1 MDLRLKGKR
10 AIVTG
15 GSRGIGCACALEL
28 AREGA
33 RVCVTARDERLLESV
48 VKDLN
53 TAGGEGMLISADLTS
68 LDGCKRAV
76 DAAADKFGGVDILIN
91 SAGAAQGTHG
101 IQGGDVLDLGTEL
114 LSDALSL
121 KTYGYLRMAQL
132 VIPHMRKNGW
142 GRIVNIAGG
151 AGASPGRG
159 NLPTSF
165 ANITV
170 LNTTRALSDAV
181 SGEGI
186 LVNAICPGTTNTQR
200 TRGPLQARADKEGR
214 DVEDLLKE
222 IGSRLPAGRIAEP
235 DEIARVACFLCSE
248 ANSYVFGSSIYMD
261 GGSRRG
267 TP

>member
-1 MDLRLKGKR
+1 MF
-10 AIVTG
+10 
-15 GSRGIGCACALEL
+15 
-28 AREGA
+28 
-33 RVCVTARDERLLESV
+33 VC
-48 VKDLN
+48 
-53 TAGGEGMLISADLTS
+53 ADLTS
-68 LDGCKRAV
+68 IDGCKRVV

-91 SAGAAQGTHG
+91 TAGVAQG
-101 IQGGDVLDLGTEL
+101 IYDVLYLDTEL
-114 LSDALSL
+114 LSEALGL

-132 VIPHMRKNGW
+132 VIPHMKKNGW

-151 AGASPGRG
+151 AGASPARD

-200 TRGPLQARADKEGR
+200 TRDRLQARADKEGKSI
-214 DVEDLLKE
+214 DDLLKE
-222 IGSRLPAGRIAEP
+222 EGRKAPAGRVAEP

-248 ANSYVFGSSIYMD
+248 ANSYMFGSSIYMD
-261 GGSRRG
+261 GGRRRG

>member
-1 MDLRLKGKR
+1 MDFGWKGKR

-15 GSRGIGCACALEL
+15 GSRGIGRACALEL

-33 RVCVTARDERLLESV
+33 KVCVTARDERALESV

-53 TAGGEGMLISADLTS
+53 KAGGEGIFVSADLTS
-68 LDGCKRAV
+68 IDGCKRVV

-91 SAGAAQGTHG
+91 AAGAAQGS
-101 IQGGDVLDLGTEL
+101 DVLDLDTEL
-114 LSDALSL
+114 LSEALGL
-121 KTYGYLRMAQL
+121 KTYGYLRMSQL
-132 VIPHMRKNGW
+132 VIPHMKKNGW

-151 AGASPGRG
+151 AGTSPARG

-170 LNTTRALSDAV
+170 LNATRALSDAV

-186 LVNAICPGTTNTQR
+186 LVNVICPGTTNTQR
-200 TRGPLQARADKEGR
+200 TRDRLQARADKEGKSV
-214 DVEDLLKE
+214 DDLLKE
-222 IGSRLPAGRIAEP
+222 EGGKVPAGRVAEP
-235 DEIARVACFLCSE
+235 EEIARVACFLCSQ
-248 ANSYVFGSSIYMD
+248 ANSYMFGSSIYMD

>member
-1 MDLRLKGKR
+1 MDFGLKGKR

-15 GSRGIGCACALEL
+15 GSGGIGRASALEL

-33 RVCVTARDERLLESV
+33 KVCVTARDERVLELV

-53 TAGGEGMLISADLTS
+53 KAGGEGMFVSADLTS
-68 LDGCKRAV
+68 IDGCRRVVNAAV
-76 DAAADKFGGVDILIN
+76 EKFGAVDILIN
-91 SAGAAQGTHG
+91 TAGAAR
-101 IQGGDVLDLGTEL
+101 GGDVLDLDTEL
-114 LSDALSL
+114 LSEALGL
-121 KTYGYLRMAQL
+121 KTYGYLRLAQL
-132 VIPHMRKNGW
+132 VIPHMKKNGW

-151 AGASPGRG
+151 AGASPARG
-159 NLPTSF
+159 NMPTSF

-200 TRGPLQARADKEGR
+200 TRDRLQARADKEGKSI
-214 DVEDLLKE
+214 DDLLKE
-222 IGSRLPAGRIAEP
+222 EGRKAPAGRVAEP
-235 DEIARVACFLCSE
+235 EEIARVACFLCSE
-248 ANSYVFGSSIYMD
+248 VNSYMFGSSIYMD
-261 GGSRRG
+261 GGGRRG

>member
-1 MDLRLKGKR
+1 MDFGLNGKR

-15 GSRGIGCACALEL
+15 GSGGIGRASALEL

-33 RVCVTARDERLLESV
+33 KVCVTARDERVLESV
-48 VKDLN
+48 VKELN
-53 TAGGEGMLISADLTS
+53 KAGGEGMFVSADLTS
-68 LDGCKRAV
+68 IDGCKRV
-76 DAAADKFGGVDILIN
+76 VNAAAEKFGGVDILIN
-91 SAGAAQGTHG
+91 TAGAARGV
-101 IQGGDVLDLGTEL
+101 DVLDLDTEL
-114 LSDALSL
+114 LSEALGL
-121 KTYGYLRMAQL
+121 KAYGYLRMAQL
-132 VIPHMRKNGW
+132 VIPHMKKNGW

-151 AGASPGRG
+151 AGASPARG
-159 NLPTSF
+159 NMPTSF

-200 TRGPLQARADKEGR
+200 TRDRLQARADKEGKSI
-214 DVEDLLKE
+214 DDLLKE
-222 IGSRLPAGRIAEP
+222 EGRKAPAGRVAEP

-248 ANSYVFGSSIYMD
+248 ANSYMFGSSIYMD

>member
-1 MDLRLKGKR
+1 MEFGLKGKR

-15 GSRGIGCACALEL
+15 GSGGIGRACALEL

-33 RVCVTARDERLLESV
+33 KVCVTARGERLLESV
-48 VKDLN
+48 VNGLN
-53 TAGGEGMLISADLTS
+53 TAGGVGMFVCADLTS
-68 LDGCKRAV
+68 IDGSKRVV
-76 DAAADKFGGVDILIN
+76 DAAAEKFGGVDILIN
-91 SAGAAQGTHG
+91 TAGAAQGS
-101 IQGGDVLDLGTEL
+101 DVLDLDTEL
-114 LSDALSL
+114 LSEALGL

-132 VIPHMRKNGW
+132 VIPHMKKNGW

-151 AGASPGRG
+151 AGASPARD

-200 TRGPLQARADKEGR
+200 TRDRLQARADKEGKSV
-214 DVEDLLKE
+214 DDLLKE
-222 IGSRLPAGRIAEP
+222 EGRKVPAGRVAEP
-235 DEIARVACFLCSE
+235 EEIARVACFLCSE
-248 ANSYVFGSSIYMD
+248 ANSYMFGSSIYMD

>member
-1 MDLRLKGKR
+1 
-10 AIVTG
+10 
-15 GSRGIGCACALEL
+15 LEL

-33 RVCVTARDERLLESV
+33 KVCVTARDERVLESV
-48 VKDLN
+48 VKELN
-53 TAGGEGMLISADLTS
+53 KAGGEGIFVSADLTS
-68 LDGCKRAV
+68 IDGCKRV
-76 DAAADKFGGVDILIN
+76 VNAAAEKFGAVDILIN
-91 SAGAAQGTHG
+91 TAGAARGV
-101 IQGGDVLDLGTEL
+101 DVLDLDTEL
-114 LSDALSL
+114 LSEALGL
-121 KTYGYLRMAQL
+121 KAYGYLRMAQL
-132 VIPHMRKNGW
+132 VIPHMKKNGW

-151 AGASPGRG
+151 AGASPARG
-159 NLPTSF
+159 NMPTSF

-200 TRGPLQARADKEGR
+200 TRDRLQARADMEGKSI
-214 DVEDLLKE
+214 DDLLKE
-222 IGSRLPAGRIAEP
+222 EGRKAPAGRVAEP

-248 ANSYVFGSSIYMD
+248 ANSYMFGSSIYLD

>member
-1 MDLRLKGKR
+1 MEFGLKGKR

-15 GSRGIGCACALEL
+15 GSGGIGRASALEL

-33 RVCVTARDERLLESV
+33 KVCVTARDERVLESV
-48 VKDLN
+48 AKELN
-53 TAGGEGMLISADLTS
+53 KAGGEGMFVCADLTS
-68 LDGCKRAV
+68 IDGCKRV
-76 DAAADKFGGVDILIN
+76 VNAAAEKFGGVDILIN
-91 SAGAAQGTHG
+91 TAGAAR
-101 IQGGDVLDLGTEL
+101 GGDVLDLDTEL
-114 LSDALSL
+114 LSEALGL
-121 KTYGYLRMAQL
+121 KTYGYLRLAQL
-132 VIPHMRKNGW
+132 VIPHMKKNGW

-151 AGASPGRG
+151 AGASPARG
-159 NLPTSF
+159 NMPTSF

-200 TRGPLQARADKEGR
+200 TRDRLQARADKEGKSV
-214 DVEDLLKE
+214 DDLLKE
-222 IGSRLPAGRIAEP
+222 EGRKAPAGRVAEP

-248 ANSYVFGSSIYMD
+248 ANSYIFGSSIYMD

>member
-1 MDLRLKGKR
+1 MF
-10 AIVTG
+10 
-15 GSRGIGCACALEL
+15 
-28 AREGA
+28 
-33 RVCVTARDERLLESV
+33 VC
-48 VKDLN
+48 
-53 TAGGEGMLISADLTS
+53 ADLTS
-68 LDGCKRAV
+68 IDGCKRVV
-76 DAAADKFGGVDILIN
+76 DAAVEKFGGVDILIN
-91 SAGAAQGTHG
+91 TAGAAQGS
-101 IQGGDVLDLGTEL
+101 DVLDLDTEL
-114 LSDALSL
+114 LSEALGL

-132 VIPHMRKNGW
+132 VIPHMKKNGW

-151 AGASPGRG
+151 AGASPARG
-159 NLPTSF
+159 NMPTSF

-200 TRGPLQARADKEGR
+200 TRDRLQARADKEGKSI
-214 DVEDLLKE
+214 DDLLKE
-222 IGSRLPAGRIAEP
+222 EGRKAPAGRVAEP

-248 ANSYVFGSSIYMD
+248 ANSYMFGSSIYLD

>member
-1 MDLRLKGKR
+1 MDFGLKGKR

-15 GSRGIGCACALEL
+15 GSGGIGCASAMEL

-33 RVCVTARDERLLESV
+33 KVCVTARGGRLLESV
-48 VKDLN
+48 VNDIN
-53 TAGGEGMLISADLTS
+53 TAGGVGMFVCADLTS
-68 LDGCKRAV
+68 IDGSKRVV

-91 SAGAAQGTHG
+91 TAGAAQGS
-101 IQGGDVLDLGTEL
+101 DVLDLDTEM
-114 LSDALSL
+114 LSEALGL

-132 VIPHMRKNGW
+132 VIPHMKKNGW

-151 AGASPGRG
+151 AGTSPARG

-170 LNTTRALSDAV
+170 LNATRALSDAV

-186 LVNAICPGTTNTQR
+186 LVNAICPGTTNTGR
-200 TRGPLQARADKEGR
+200 TRDRLQARADKEGKS
-214 DVEDLLKE
+214 VEDLLKE
-222 IGSRLPAGRIAEP
+222 EGRKVPAGRVAEP
-235 DEIARVACFLCSE
+235 EEIARVACFLCSE
-248 ANSYVFGSSIYMD
+248 ANSYMFGSSIYMD

>member
-1 MDLRLKGKR
+1 MDFGLKGKR

-15 GSRGIGCACALEL
+15 GSGGIGRASALEL

-33 RVCVTARDERLLESV
+33 KVCVTARDERVLESV
-48 VKDLN
+48 AKELN
-53 TAGGEGMLISADLTS
+53 KAGGEGMFVGADLTS
-68 LDGCKRAV
+68 IDGCKRV
-76 DAAADKFGGVDILIN
+76 VNAAAEKFGGVDILIN
-91 SAGAAQGTHG
+91 TAGAAQGS
-101 IQGGDVLDLGTEL
+101 DVLDLDTEL
-114 LSDALSL
+114 LSEALGL
-121 KTYGYLRMAQL
+121 KAYGYLRMAQL
-132 VIPHMRKNGW
+132 VIPHMKKNGW

-151 AGASPGRG
+151 AGASPARG
-159 NLPTSF
+159 NMPTSF

-200 TRGPLQARADKEGR
+200 TRDRLQARADKEGKSI
-214 DVEDLLKE
+214 DDLLKE
-222 IGSRLPAGRIAEP
+222 EGRKAPAGRVAEP

-248 ANSYVFGSSIYMD
+248 ANSYMFGSSIYMD
-261 GGSRRG
+261 GGRRRG

>member
-1 MDLRLKGKR
+1 MDFGLKGKR

-15 GSRGIGCACALEL
+15 GSRGIGRACALEL
-28 AREGA
+28 VREGA
-33 RVCVTARDERLLESV
+33 KVCVTARDERLLESV
-48 VKDLN
+48 VNDLD
-53 TAGGEGMLISADLTS
+53 TAGGVGMFVSADLAS
-68 LDGCKRAV
+68 VGGCKRVV
-76 DAAADKFGGVDILIN
+76 DAAAEKFGGVDILIN
-91 SAGAAQGTHG
+91 TAGAARRA
-101 IQGGDVLDLGTEL
+101 DVLDLDTEL
-114 LSDALSL
+114 LSEALDL

-132 VIPHMRKNGW
+132 VIPHMKKSGW

-151 AGASPGRG
+151 AGTSPARG

-170 LNTTRALSDAV
+170 LNATRALSDAV

-200 TRGPLQARADKEGR
+200 TRDRLRARVDKEGKSV
-214 DVEDLLKE
+214 DDLLKE
-222 IGSRLPAGRIAEP
+222 EGRKVPAGRVAEP

-248 ANSYVFGSSIYMD
+248 ANSYIFGSSIYMD

>member
-1 MDLRLKGKR
+1 MDFGLKGKR

-33 RVCVTARDERLLESV
+33 KICLTARDERLLESV
-48 VKDLN
+48 AKDLN
-53 TAGGEGMLISADLTS
+53 TAGGKGMFVSADLTS
-68 LDGCKRAV
+68 FDGCKRVV
-76 DAAADKFGGVDILIN
+76 DAAADKLGGVDILIN
-91 SAGAAQGTHG
+91 SAGAAQGS
-101 IQGGDVLDLGTEL
+101 DVLDLGTEL
-114 LSDALSL
+114 LTEALSL

-132 VIPHMRKNGW
+132 VIPHMSKNGW

-151 AGASPGRG
+151 AGASPARG

-186 LVNAICPGTTNTQR
+186 LVNAVCPGTTNTQR
-200 TRGPLQARADKEGR
+200 TRDPLQARASKEGR
-214 DVEDLLKE
+214 DVKDLLKE

-235 DEIARVACFLCSE
+235 EEIARVACFLCSE
-248 ANSYVFGSSIYMD
+248 ANSYMFGSSIYMD

>member
-1 MDLRLKGKR
+1 MDFGLNGKR

-15 GSRGIGCACALEL
+15 GSGGIGCACALEL

-33 RVCVTARDERLLESV
+33 KVCVTARGERLLESV
-48 VKDLN
+48 VDDLD
-53 TAGGEGMLISADLTS
+53 TAGGVGMFVCADLTS
-68 LDGCKRAV
+68 IDGCKRVV
-76 DAAADKFGGVDILIN
+76 DAAAKKFGGVDILIN
-91 SAGAAQGTHG
+91 TAGAAQGS
-101 IQGGDVLDLGTEL
+101 DVLDLDTEL
-114 LSDALSL
+114 LSEALGL

-132 VIPHMRKNGW
+132 VIPHMKKNGW

-151 AGASPGRG
+151 AGASPARG

-170 LNTTRALSDAV
+170 LNATRALSDAV

-200 TRGPLQARADKEGR
+200 TRDRLQARAGKEGKSV
-214 DVEDLLKE
+214 DDLLKE
-222 IGSRLPAGRIAEP
+222 EGRKVPAGRVAEP
-235 DEIARVACFLCSE
+235 YEIARVACFLCSE
-248 ANSYVFGSSIYMD
+248 ANSYIFGSSINMD
-261 GGSRRG
+261 GGRRRD

>member
-1 MDLRLKGKR
+1 MEFGLKGKR

-15 GSRGIGCACALEL
+15 GSGGIGRACALEL

-33 RVCVTARDERLLESV
+33 KVCVTARGERLLESV
-48 VKDLN
+48 VNDLN
-53 TAGGEGMLISADLTS
+53 TAGGAGMFVCADLTS
-68 LDGCKRAV
+68 IDGCKRVV
-76 DAAADKFGGVDILIN
+76 DAAVEKFGGVDILIN
-91 SAGAAQGTHG
+91 TAGAAQGS
-101 IQGGDVLDLGTEL
+101 DVLDLDTEL
-114 LSDALSL
+114 LSEALGL

-132 VIPHMRKNGW
+132 VIPHMKKNGW

-151 AGASPGRG
+151 AGASPARD

-200 TRGPLQARADKEGR
+200 TRDRLQARADKEGKSI
-214 DVEDLLKE
+214 DDLLKE
-222 IGSRLPAGRIAEP
+222 EGRKAPAGRVAEP

-248 ANSYVFGSSIYMD
+248 ANSYMFGSSIYMD
-261 GGSRRG
+261 GGRRRG

>member
-1 MDLRLKGKR
+1 MDFGLNGKR

-15 GSRGIGCACALEL
+15 GSGGIGCACALEL

-33 RVCVTARDERLLESV
+33 RVCVTARGGRLLESV
-48 VKDLN
+48 VNDLN
-53 TAGGEGMLISADLTS
+53 TAGGVGMFVCADLTS
-68 LDGCKRAV
+68 IDGCKRVV
-76 DAAADKFGGVDILIN
+76 DAAVEKFGGVDILIN
-91 SAGAAQGTHG
+91 TAGAARGT
-101 IQGGDVLDLGTEL
+101 DVLDIDTEL
-114 LSDALSL
+114 LSEALGL
-121 KTYGYLRMAQL
+121 KTYGYLRLAQL
-132 VIPHMRKNGW
+132 VIPHMKKNGW

-151 AGASPGRG
+151 AGTSPARG

-170 LNTTRALSDAV
+170 LNATRALSDAV

-200 TRGPLQARADKEGR
+200 TRYRLQARADKEGKSI
-214 DVEDLLKE
+214 DDLLKE
-222 IGSRLPAGRIAEP
+222 EGRKVPAGRVAEP
-235 DEIARVACFLCSE
+235 EEIARVACFLCSE
-248 ANSYVFGSSIYMD
+248 ANSYMFGSSIYMD

>member
-1 MDLRLKGKR
+1 MEFGLKGKR

-15 GSRGIGCACALEL
+15 GSGGIGCASALEL

-33 RVCVTARDERLLESV
+33 RVCITARGERLLESV
-48 VKDLN
+48 VNDLD
-53 TAGGEGMLISADLTS
+53 TAGGEGMFVSADLTS
-68 LDGCKRAV
+68 IDGCKRV
-76 DAAADKFGGVDILIN
+76 VNAAAEKFGGIDILIN
-91 SAGAAQGTHG
+91 TAGAARGA
-101 IQGGDVLDLGTEL
+101 DVLDLDTEL
-114 LSDALSL
+114 LSEALGL
-121 KTYGYLRMAQL
+121 KTYGYLHMAQL
-132 VIPHMRKNGW
+132 VIPHMKKNGW

-151 AGASPGRG
+151 AGASPARG

-170 LNTTRALSDAV
+170 LNATRALSDAV

-200 TRGPLQARADKEGR
+200 TRDRLQARADKEGKSV
-214 DVEDLLKE
+214 DDLLKE
-222 IGSRLPAGRIAEP
+222 EGRKVPAGRVAEP
-235 DEIARVACFLCSE
+235 DEIARVVCFLCSE
-248 ANSYVFGSSIYMD
+248 ANSYIFGSSIYMD

>member
-1 MDLRLKGKR
+1 MEFGLKGKR

-15 GSRGIGCACALEL
+15 GNRGIGRASALEL

-33 RVCVTARDERLLESV
+33 KVCVTARDERLLESV
-48 VKDLN
+48 AKDLN
-53 TAGGEGMLISADLTS
+53 KAGGEGMFVSADLTS
-68 LDGCKRAV
+68 MDGCKRVV
-76 DAAADKFGGVDILIN
+76 DAAAEKFGGVDILIN
-91 SAGAAQGTHG
+91 TAGAAQGT
-101 IQGGDVLDLGTEL
+101 DVLDIDTEL
-114 LSDALSL
+114 LSEALGL
-121 KTYGYLRMAQL
+121 KTYGYLRLAQL
-132 VIPHMRKNGW
+132 VIPHMKKNGW

-151 AGASPGRG
+151 AGASPARG
-159 NLPTSF
+159 NMPTSF

-186 LVNAICPGTTNTQR
+186 LVNSICPGTTNTQR
-200 TRGPLQARADKEGR
+200 TRNRLQARADKEGKSA
-214 DVEDLLKE
+214 DDLLKE
-222 IGSRLPAGRIAEP
+222 EGRKVPAGRVAEP

-248 ANSYVFGSSIYMD
+248 ANSYIFGSSIYMD

>member
-1 MDLRLKGKR
+1 MDFGLKGKR

-15 GSRGIGCACALEL
+15 GSRGIGCASALEL
-28 AREGA
+28 AREGVK
-33 RVCVTARDERLLESV
+33 VCVTARDERVLESV
-48 VKDLN
+48 AKDLN
-53 TAGGEGMLISADLTS
+53 KAGGEGMFVSADLTS
-68 LDGCKRAV
+68 IDGCKRVV

-91 SAGAAQGTHG
+91 SAGAAQRS
-101 IQGGDVLDLGTEL
+101 DVLDLGTEL
-114 LSDALSL
+114 LTESLGL

-132 VIPHMRKNGW
+132 VIPHMKKNGW

-151 AGASPGRG
+151 AGASPARG

-200 TRGPLQARADKEGR
+200 TRDRLQARADKEGKSV
-214 DVEDLLKE
+214 DDLLKE
-222 IGSRLPAGRIAEP
+222 EGRKVPAGRVAEP

-248 ANSYVFGSSIYMD
+248 ANSYMFGSSIYMD
-261 GGSRRG
+261 GGNRRG

>member
-1 MDLRLKGKR
+1 MDFGLKGKR

-15 GSRGIGCACALEL
+15 GSGGIGCASAMEL

-33 RVCVTARDERLLESV
+33 KVCVTARGGRLLESV
-48 VKDLN
+48 VNDIN
-53 TAGGEGMLISADLTS
+53 TAGGVGMFVCADLTS
-68 LDGCKRAV
+68 IDGSKRVV

-91 SAGAAQGTHG
+91 TAGAAQGS
-101 IQGGDVLDLGTEL
+101 DVLDLDTEM
-114 LSDALSL
+114 LSEALGL

-132 VIPHMRKNGW
+132 VIPHMKKNGW

-151 AGASPGRG
+151 AGTSPARG

-170 LNTTRALSDAV
+170 LNATRALSDAV
-181 SGEGI
+181 SGKGI

-200 TRGPLQARADKEGR
+200 TRDRLQARADKEGKS
-214 DVEDLLKE
+214 VEDLLKE
-222 IGSRLPAGRIAEP
+222 EGRKVPAGRVAEP
-235 DEIARVACFLCSE
+235 EEIARVACFLCSE
-248 ANSYVFGSSIYMD
+248 ANSYMFGSSIYMD

>member
-1 MDLRLKGKR
+1 MF
-10 AIVTG
+10 V
-15 GSRGIGCACALEL
+15 
-28 AREGA
+28 
-33 RVCVTARDERLLESV
+33 
-48 VKDLN
+48 
-53 TAGGEGMLISADLTS
+53 SADLTS
-68 LDGCKRAV
+68 IDGCKRVV

-91 SAGAAQGTHG
+91 SAGAAQRS
-101 IQGGDVLDLGTEL
+101 DVLDLDTEL
-114 LSDALSL
+114 LSEALGL
-121 KTYGYLRMAQL
+121 KTYSYLRMAQL
-132 VIPHMRKNGW
+132 VIPHMKKNGW

-151 AGASPGRG
+151 AGASPARG

-170 LNTTRALSDAV
+170 LNATRALSDAV

-200 TRGPLQARADKEGR
+200 TRDRLQARADKEGKSV
-214 DVEDLLKE
+214 DDLLKE
-222 IGSRLPAGRIAEP
+222 EGRKLPAGRVAEP

-248 ANSYVFGSSIYMD
+248 ANSYIFGSSIYMD

>member
-1 MDLRLKGKR
+1 MDFGFKGKR

-15 GSRGIGCACALEL
+15 GSRGIGRACALEL

-33 RVCVTARDERLLESV
+33 KVCVTARDERLLESV
-48 VKDLN
+48 VNDLN
-53 TAGGEGMLISADLTS
+53 TVGGEGMFVSADLTS
-68 LDGCKRAV
+68 IDGCKRVV

-91 SAGAAQGTHG
+91 TAGAAQGS
-101 IQGGDVLDLGTEL
+101 DVLDLDTEL
-114 LSDALSL
+114 LSEALSL
-121 KTYGYLRMAQL
+121 KTYCYLRMAQL
-132 VIPHMRKNGW
+132 VIPHMKKNGW

-151 AGASPGRG
+151 AGTSPARG

-170 LNTTRALSDAV
+170 LNATRALSDAV

-200 TRGPLQARADKEGR
+200 TRDRLQARADMEGKSI
-214 DVEDLLKE
+214 DDLLKE
-222 IGSRLPAGRIAEP
+222 EGRKAPAGRVAEP

-248 ANSYVFGSSIYMD
+248 ANSYMFGSSIYLD

>member
-1 MDLRLKGKR
+1 MEFGLKGKR

-15 GSRGIGCACALEL
+15 GSGGIGRACALEL
-28 AREGA
+28 VREGA
-33 RVCVTARDERLLESV
+33 RVCVTARGERLLESV
-48 VKDLN
+48 VNGLN
-53 TAGGEGMLISADLTS
+53 TAGGVGMFVSADLTS
-68 LDGCKRAV
+68 IDGCKRVV
-76 DAAADKFGGVDILIN
+76 DAAVEKFGGVDILIN
-91 SAGAAQGTHG
+91 TAGAAQGS
-101 IQGGDVLDLGTEL
+101 DVLDLDTEL
-114 LSDALSL
+114 LSEALGL

-132 VIPHMRKNGW
+132 VIPHMKKNGW

-151 AGASPGRG
+151 AGASPARD

-200 TRGPLQARADKEGR
+200 TRDRLQARADKEGKSI
-214 DVEDLLKE
+214 DDLLKE
-222 IGSRLPAGRIAEP
+222 AGRKVPAGRVAKPE
-235 DEIARVACFLCSE
+235 EIARVACFLCSE
-248 ANSYVFGSSIYMD
+248 ANSYMFGSSIYMD

>member
-1 MDLRLKGKR
+1 MELGLNGKR

-15 GSRGIGCACALEL
+15 GSGGIGCASALEL

-33 RVCVTARDERLLESV
+33 KVCVTARDERLLESV
-48 VKDLN
+48 VNDLN
-53 TAGGEGMLISADLTS
+53 TEGGEGMFVSADLTS
-68 LDGCKRAV
+68 IDGCKRVV
-76 DAAADKFGGVDILIN
+76 DAAVEKFGGVDILIN
-91 SAGAAQGTHG
+91 TAGAAQGT
-101 IQGGDVLDLGTEL
+101 DVLDIDTKL
-114 LSDALSL
+114 LSEALGL

-132 VIPHMRKNGW
+132 VIPHMKKNGW

-151 AGASPGRG
+151 AGASPARG

-170 LNTTRALSDAV
+170 LNTTRSLSDAV

-200 TRGPLQARADKEGR
+200 TRDRLKARADKEGKSV
-214 DVEDLLKE
+214 DDLLKE
-222 IGSRLPAGRIAEP
+222 EGRKVPAGRVAEP

-248 ANSYVFGSSIYMD
+248 ANSYIFGSSIYMD